1 MKKQYIRPTMRV
13 VKIQQRHIICASP
26 DGYNGQNIKMRGGS
40 QDTQIDNEQNVW

>member
-1 MKKQYIRPTMRV
+1 MRV

-40 QDTQIDNEQNVW
+40 GNQIDDENAVY